1 MKVRII
7 SALVLLPIFFF
18 VIIYGGLVTKLAVL
32 IVALISIKEFTN
44 AFAAWGLNQQM
55 QFYIL

>member
-32 IVALISIKEFTN
+32 IVALISIKELLDLIRLEF
-44 AFAAWGLNQQM
+44 GCLK
-55 QFYIL
+55 